1 MVANPRRMSVRM
13 LNFALGGTI
22 MDNPVMMDV
31 NPDEAARIEAAID
44 ECIAAMKIAN
54 LQMANDQA
62 EIERLKAETRKMLTE
77 LKAA

>member
-1 MVANPRRMSVRM
+1 M
-13 LNFALGGTI
+13 LNFPLGGTT

-31 NPDEAARIEAAID
+31 SPDEATRIEAAID

-54 LQMANDQA
+54 AQMANDQA

>member
-1 MVANPRRMSVRM
+1 
-13 LNFALGGTI
+13 

-54 LQMANDQA
+54 AQMANDQA
-62 EIERLKAETRKMLTE
+62 EIERLKAETRTMLTE
-77 LKAA
+77 LRAA

>member
-1 MVANPRRMSVRM
+1 
-13 LNFALGGTI
+13 

-44 ECIAAMKIAN
+44 ECFAAMKLAN
-54 LQMANDQA
+54 KKMASDQA
-62 EIERLKAETRKMLTE
+62 EIERLKAETRTMLTQ

>member
-1 MVANPRRMSVRM
+1 
-13 LNFALGGTI
+13 

-44 ECIAAMKIAN
+44 ECIAAMKVAN
-54 LQMANDQA
+54 RKMASDQA
-62 EIERLKAETRKMLTE
+62 EIEQLKVETRAMLTQ

>member
-1 MVANPRRMSVRM
+1 M
-13 LNFALGGTI
+13 LNFALGGPT

-44 ECIAAMKIAN
+44 ACIAAMKLAN
-54 LQMANDQA
+54 TKMASDQA
-62 EIERLKAETRKMLTE
+62 EIERLKAETRAMLTQ